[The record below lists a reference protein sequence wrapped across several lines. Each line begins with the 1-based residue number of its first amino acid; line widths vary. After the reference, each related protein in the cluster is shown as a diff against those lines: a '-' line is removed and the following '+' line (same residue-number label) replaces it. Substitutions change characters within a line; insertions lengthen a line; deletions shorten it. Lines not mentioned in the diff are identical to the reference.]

1 MLLYQKILLF
11 TILIIKV
18 YCAKIQVK
26 VGGIVDISKIDKNF
40 KVESKIE
47 REGLTFYDIDETPFK
62 IYGVFREGEHYV
74 RMPTDT
80 AKSVSERVVSLYRHS
95 AGGRV
100 RFVTNSPYVAVS
112 IKLDRVYKM
121 SHFAF
126 TGSIGC
132 DVYSGTRYIG
142 TVVPPTNVT
151 NEYEGVID
159 VPFND
164 EREYTINMPLYS
176 ETDKMYIG
184 IKEGSILKAA
194 PDYEIKKPIVYYGSS
209 ITQGGCASRPGNAYQ
224 SIISRELNADFIN
237 LGFSG
242 SALAEDEMAEYIANL
257 DMSAFVYDYD
267 HNAPNLEHY
276 KNTHEKFFKTIRKT
290 QPDLPILM
298 MTRPEYYLDEDESA
312 RLQVMLNT
320 YNNAIAAGD
329 KNVYYIKGPD
339 LIESVREFALVD
351 GGHPNDSG
359 FVSMARV
366 VGSKLKE
373 IFK

>member
-18 YCAKIQVK
+18 CCVKIQVK
-26 VGGIVDISKIDKNF
+26 VGDIVDISKIDKNF
-40 KVESKIE
+40 KVETKIE
-47 REGLTFYDIDETPFK
+47 REGLIFYDIDEAPFK
-62 IYGVFREGEHYV
+62 IHGVFREGEHYA
-74 RMPTDT
+74 RMPLDA

-100 RFVTNSPYVAVS
+100 RFVTDSPYVAVS
-112 IKLDRVYKM
+112 VKLNVAYKM

-126 TGSIGC
+126 TGSVGC
-132 DVYSGTRYIG
+132 DMYSGTRYIG
-142 TVVPPTNVT
+142 TIVPPANVT

-159 VPFND
+159 TLSNKAC
-164 EREYTINMPLYS
+164 EYTVNMPLYS
-176 ETDKMYIG
+176 ETDKIYIG
-184 IKEGSILKAA
+184 IKEGSTLKAA

-242 SALAEDEMAEYIANL
+242 SAFAEDKMAEYIAGL
-257 DMSAFVYDYD
+257 DMSVFVYDYD

-276 KNTHEKFFKTIRKT
+276 KNTHEKFFKTIRAA

-298 MTRPEYYLDEDESA
+298 MTRPEYYLDEDEQA
-312 RLQVMLNT
+312 RLQVMLDT
-320 YNNAIAAGD
+320 YNNATLAGD
-329 KNVYYIKGPD
+329 ENVYYIKGPD
-339 LIESVREFALVD
+339 LIESVRESALVD

-366 VGSKLKE
+366 VGNKLKE
-373 IFK
+373 ILE

>member
-1 MLLYQKILLF
+1 MLLYQKILRF
-11 TILIIKV
+11 TILIIEV
-18 YCAKIQVK
+18 YCVKIQVK
-26 VGGIVDISKIDKNF
+26 VGDIMDISKIDKNF
-40 KVESKIE
+40 KVETKIE

-74 RMPTDT
+74 RMPTDA

-100 RFVTNSPYVAVS
+100 RFITDSPYVAVS

-126 TGSIGC
+126 TGSVGC
-132 DVYSGTRYIG
+132 DIYSGTRYIG
-142 TVVPPTNVT
+142 TIIPPTNVA
-151 NEYEGVID
+151 NEYEGVVD

-164 EREYTINMPLYS
+164 EREYTLNMPLYS

-184 IKEGSILKAA
+184 IKEGSTLKAA
-194 PDYEIKKPIVYYGSS
+194 PDYETKKPIVYYGSS

-242 SALAEDEMAEYIANL
+242 SAFAEDEMAEYIASL
-257 DMSAFVYDYD
+257 DMSVFVYDYD

-276 KNTHEKFFKTIRKT
+276 KNTHEKFFKTIRAA
-290 QPDLPILM
+290 QPDLLVLM
-298 MTRPEYYLDEDESA
+298 MTRPEYYLDEDEQA
-312 RLQVMLNT
+312 RLQVMLDT

-366 VGSKLKE
+366 VGNKLKE
-373 IFK
+373 ILK

>member
-1 MLLYQKILLF
+1 LLLYQKILLF

>member
-1 MLLYQKILLF
+1 M
-11 TILIIKV
+11 
-18 YCAKIQVK
+18 
-26 VGGIVDISKIDKNF
+26 DISKIDKNF
-40 KVESKIE
+40 KVETKIE
-47 REGLTFYDIDETPFK
+47 REGLTFYDIDQAPFK

-74 RMPTDT
+74 RMPTDA

-100 RFVTNSPYVAVS
+100 RFVTNSPYVAIS

-126 TGSIGC
+126 TGSVGC
-132 DVYSGTRYIG
+132 DMYSGTRYIG
-142 TVVPPTNVT
+142 TIVPPTNVA

-159 VPFND
+159 VPFN
-164 EREYTINMPLYS
+164 ESKEYTVNLPLYS
-176 ETDKMYIG
+176 ETDKVYIG
-184 IKEGSILKAA
+184 IKQGSTLKAA

-224 SIISRELNADFIN
+224 SIISREIDADFIN

-242 SALAEDEMAEYIANL
+242 SARAEDEMAEYIASL
-257 DMSAFVYDYD
+257 DMSVFVYDYD
-267 HNAPNLEHY
+267 HNAPDLEHY
-276 KNTHEKFFKTIRKT
+276 KNTHERMFKIIREKN
-290 QPDLPILM
+290 PDLPILM
-298 MTRPEYYLDEDESA
+298 MTRPEYYLDEDEQA

-329 KNVYYIKGPD
+329 QNVYYIKGPD
-339 LIESVREFALVD
+339 LIEAVRESALVD

-359 FVSMARV
+359 FVSMAQV
-366 VGSKLKE
+366 VGNKLKE
-373 IFK
+373 ILK

>member
-1 MLLYQKILLF
+1 LLLYQKILLF

-359 FVSMARV
+359 FVSMAHV

>member
-164 EREYTINMPLYS
+164 EREYTINRPLYS